1 MSDTVLSVKNLSI
14 SFKNNSDS
22 KTVLIN
28 SNFKIKRGTTLSL
41 VGESGSGKSI
51 TSLALVSLLPLN
63 ASIVGSINFNGE
75 ELIGLS
81 EIELQ
86 KIRGNKISFIFQ
98 EPMTSLNPLHTI
110 EKQIGESL
118 SFHQNLSGVEKTQKV
133 VELLEKVKIPNAHT
147 RLKDYPHQLSGG
159 QKQRVMIAIALAN
172 KPDLLIADE
181 PTTSLDVT
189 IEKEIIDLLM
199 EIKSTE
205 KMSII
210 FITHNLRIVKQI
222 SDTVCVMQNGK
233 IIEQGSTQEIF
244 ESPKSN
250 YTKKLLNS
258 SPKGFKKNNSE
269 RISQILNVRNL
280 KVWFPIKR
288 GFLRRTKG
296 FIKAVDQISFDL
308 MEEETLGIVGESGSG
323 KTSLALAILKL
334 INSEGSIT
342 FQNQNLQNF
351 KSRNLLTFRKNAQ
364 IIFQDPYG
372 SLSPKMNIEAIVG
385 EGLDVHEKISKSKR
399 TEMILQ
405 ILNEVG
411 LDEDMITR
419 YPHEFSGGQRQRIAI
434 ARALILK
441 PKLLILDEP
450 TSALDVSVQLQ
461 VINLLK
467 TIQKKYSLSYIFI
480 SHDIALI
487 KSVSDKI
494 IIMKDGIIVESG
506 ETKSLFSKPKENY
519 TKNLI
524 FSSNLNKN

>member
-118 SFHQNLSGVEKTQKV
+118 SFHQNLSGIEKTQKV

-222 SDTVCVMQNGK
+222 SDYVCVMQNGK

-258 SPKGFKKNNSE
+258 SPKGFKKNNSK
-269 RISQILNVRNL
+269 RNSKILNVKNL

-342 FQNQNLQNF
+342 FQNQNLQNL

-399 TEMILQ
+399 KEKILQ

-450 TSALDVSVQLQ
+450 TSALDVSVQSQ

-467 TIQKKYSLSYIFI
+467 TIQNKYSLSYIFI

-506 ETKSLFSKPKENY
+506 ETKSIFSKPNENY
-519 TKNLI
+519 TKELI
-524 FSSNLNKN
+524 VSSNLK

>member
-118 SFHQNLSGVEKTQKV
+118 SFHQNLSGIEKTEKV
-133 VELLEKVKIPNAHT
+133 VELLKKVKIPNART

-222 SDTVCVMQNGK
+222 SDYVCVMQNGK

-244 ESPKSN
+244 ETPKSN
-250 YTKKLLNS
+250 YTKKLLDS
-258 SPKGFKKNNSE
+258 SPKGFRKNNSE
-269 RISQILNVRNL
+269 RISKILNVENL

-342 FQNQNLQNF
+342 FQNQNLQNL

-405 ILNEVG
+405 ILHEVG

-450 TSALDVSVQLQ
+450 TSALDVSVQSQ

-467 TIQKKYSLSYIFI
+467 TIQNKYSLSYIFI

-506 ETKSLFSKPKENY
+506 ETKSLFSKPKNNY
-519 TKNLI
+519 TKELI
-524 FSSNLNKN
+524 VSSNLK

>member
-258 SPKGFKKNNSE
+258 SPKGFKKNNSKK
-269 RISQILNVRNL
+269 ISQILNVRNL

-342 FQNQNLQNF
+342 FQNQNLQNI
-351 KSRNLLTFRKNAQ
+351 KSKNLLTFRKNAQ

-506 ETKSLFSKPKENY
+506 YTKSLFSKPKKNY
-519 TKNLI
+519 TKELI
-524 FSSNLNKN
+524 VSSNMK

>member
-63 ASIVGSINFNGE
+63 ASIVGSIKFNGE

-118 SFHQNLSGVEKTQKV
+118 SFHQNLSGIEKTQKV
-133 VELLEKVKIPNAHT
+133 IELLEKVKIPNAHT

-222 SDTVCVMQNGK
+222 SDYVCVMQNGK
-233 IIEQGSTQEIF
+233 IIEQGSTHEIF

-269 RISQILNVRNL
+269 RISQILNVENL

-342 FQNQNLQNF
+342 FQNQNLQNL
-351 KSRNLLTFRKNAQ
+351 KNRNLLTFRKNAQ

-399 TEMILQ
+399 KEMILQ

-450 TSALDVSVQLQ
+450 TSALDVSVQSQ

-467 TIQKKYSLSYIFI
+467 TIQNKYSLSYIFI

-506 ETKSLFSKPKENY
+506 ETKNLFLKPKKNY
-519 TKNLI
+519 TKELI
-524 FSSNLNKN
+524 VSSNLK

>member
-14 SFKNNSDS
+14 SFENNSER

-63 ASIVGSINFNGE
+63 ASIVGSINFNGK

-81 EIELQ
+81 EVELQ

-118 SFHQNLSGVEKTQKV
+118 SFHQNLSGIEKTEKV
-133 VELLEKVKIPNAHT
+133 VELLKKVKIPNART

-159 QKQRVMIAIALAN
+159 QKQRVMIAMALAN

-199 EIKSTE
+199 DIKSSE

-222 SDTVCVMQNGK
+222 SDYVCVMQNGK

-258 SPKGFKKNNSE
+258 SPKGFKKNNSK
-269 RISQILNVRNL
+269 RNPKILNVKNL

-296 FIKAVDQISFDL
+296 FIKAVDQISFAL

-334 INSEGSIT
+334 INSEGLIT

-351 KSRNLLTFRKNAQ
+351 KSRKLLTFRKNAQ

-411 LDEDMITR
+411 LDGDMITR

-461 VINLLK
+461 IINLLK
-467 TIQKKYSLSYIFI
+467 KVQKKYSLSYIFI

-506 ETKSLFSKPKENY
+506 ETKSLFSKPNENY
-519 TKNLI
+519 TKELI
-524 FSSNLNKN
+524 VSSNLK

>member
-63 ASIVGSINFNGE
+63 ASIVGSINFNGK

-118 SFHQNLSGVEKTQKV
+118 SFHQNLSGIEKTQKV
-133 VELLEKVKIPNAHT
+133 IELLEKVKIPNAHT

-222 SDTVCVMQNGK
+222 SDYVCVMQNGK

-244 ESPKSN
+244 ETPKSN
-250 YTKKLLNS
+250 YTKKLLDS
-258 SPKGFKKNNSE
+258 SPKGFRKNNSE
-269 RISQILNVRNL
+269 RISKILNVENL

-342 FQNQNLQNF
+342 FQNQNLQNL

-385 EGLDVHEKISKSKR
+385 EGLDIHEKISKSKR
-399 TEMILQ
+399 KEMILQ

-450 TSALDVSVQLQ
+450 TSALDVSVQSQ

-467 TIQKKYSLSYIFI
+467 TIQNKYSLSYIFI

-494 IIMKDGIIVESG
+494 IIMKDGIIVDAG
-506 ETKSLFSKPKENY
+506 ETKILFSKPKKNY
-519 TKNLI
+519 TKELI
-524 FSSNLNKN
+524 VSSNLK

>member
-14 SFKNNSDS
+14 SFENNSER

-118 SFHQNLSGVEKTQKV
+118 SFHQNLSGIEKTQKV
-133 VELLEKVKIPNAHT
+133 IELLEKVKIPNAHT

-222 SDTVCVMQNGK
+222 SDYVCVMQNGK

-244 ESPKSN
+244 ETPKSN
-250 YTKKLLNS
+250 YTKKLLDS
-258 SPKGFKKNNSE
+258 SPKGFRKNNSE
-269 RISQILNVRNL
+269 RISKILNVENL

-342 FQNQNLQNF
+342 FQNQNLQNL
-351 KSRNLLTFRKNAQ
+351 KNRNLLTFRKNAQ

-450 TSALDVSVQLQ
+450 TSALDVSVQSQ

-467 TIQKKYSLSYIFI
+467 TIQNKYSLSYIFI

-519 TKNLI
+519 TKELI
-524 FSSNLNKN
+524 VSSNLK

>member
-1 MSDTVLSVKNLSI
+1 MSNTVLSVKNLSI

-222 SDTVCVMQNGK
+222 SDYVCVMQNGK

-385 EGLDVHEKISKSKR
+385 EGLDVHKKISKSKR

-524 FSSNLNKN
+524 FSSNLK

>member
-519 TKNLI
+519 TKELI
-524 FSSNLNKN
+524 FSSNLK

>member
-450 TSALDVSVQLQ
+450 TSALDVSVQSQ

-467 TIQKKYSLSYIFI
+467 RIQNKYSLSYIFI

-519 TKNLI
+519 TKELI
-524 FSSNLNKN
+524 FSSNLK

>member
-14 SFKNNSDS
+14 SFENNSER

-63 ASIVGSINFNGE
+63 ASIVGSINFNGK
-75 ELIGLS
+75 ELVGLS

-118 SFHQNLSGVEKTQKV
+118 SFHQNLSGIEKTQKV
-133 VELLEKVKIPNAHT
+133 IELLEKVKIPNAHT

-222 SDTVCVMQNGK
+222 SDYVCVMQNGK

-244 ESPKSN
+244 KSPKSN

-258 SPKGFKKNNSE
+258 SPKGFRKNNSE
-269 RISQILNVRNL
+269 RISKILNVENL

-334 INSEGSIT
+334 INSEGLIT

-351 KSRNLLTFRKNAQ
+351 KSRELLTFRKNAQ

-411 LDEDMITR
+411 LDGDMITR

-467 TIQKKYSLSYIFI
+467 KIQKKYSLSYIFI

-506 ETKSLFSKPKENY
+506 ETKSLFSKPNENY
-519 TKNLI
+519 TKELI
-524 FSSNLNKN
+524 VSSNLK

>member
-118 SFHQNLSGVEKTQKV
+118 SFHQNLSGIEKTQKV
-133 VELLEKVKIPNAHT
+133 IELLEKVKIPNAHT

-222 SDTVCVMQNGK
+222 SDYVCVMQNGK
-233 IIEQGSTQEIF
+233 IIEQGSTQAIF

-269 RISQILNVRNL
+269 KNSQILNVENL

-351 KSRNLLTFRKNAQ
+351 KSRNLLTLRKNAQ

-399 TEMILQ
+399 KEKILQ

-450 TSALDVSVQLQ
+450 TSALDVSVQSQ

-467 TIQKKYSLSYIFI
+467 TIQNKYSLSYIFI

-506 ETKSLFSKPKENY
+506 ETKSIFSKPNENY
-519 TKNLI
+519 TKELI
-524 FSSNLNKN
+524 VSSNLK

>member
-1 MSDTVLSVKNLSI
+1 MSDTVLSVKDLSI
-14 SFKNNSDS
+14 SFKHNSES

-118 SFHQNLSGVEKTQKV
+118 SFHQNLSGIEKTQKV
-133 VELLEKVKIPNAHT
+133 IELLEKVKIPNAHT

-222 SDTVCVMQNGK
+222 SDYVCVMQNGK

-244 ESPKSN
+244 ETPKSN

-258 SPKGFKKNNSE
+258 SPKGFRKNNSE
-269 RISQILNVRNL
+269 RISKILNVENL

-342 FQNQNLQNF
+342 FQNQNLQNL

-450 TSALDVSVQLQ
+450 TSALDVSVQSQ
-461 VINLLK
+461 VINLLQK
-467 TIQKKYSLSYIFI
+467 IQNKYSLSYIFI

-506 ETKSLFSKPKENY
+506 KTKNLFSKPNEDY
-519 TKNLI
+519 TKELI
-524 FSSNLNKN
+524 VSSNLK

>member
-28 SNFKIKRGTTLSL
+28 SNFKINRGTTLSL

-118 SFHQNLSGVEKTQKV
+118 IFHQNLSGIEKTEKV
-133 VELLEKVKIPNAHT
+133 VALLKKVKIPNART

-222 SDTVCVMQNGK
+222 SDYVCVMQNGK
-233 IIEQGSTQEIF
+233 IIEQGSTQAIF

-269 RISQILNVRNL
+269 RISQILNVENL

-342 FQNQNLQNF
+342 FQNQNLQNL

-385 EGLDVHEKISKSKR
+385 EGLDVHKKISKSKR

-405 ILNEVG
+405 ILHEVG

-450 TSALDVSVQLQ
+450 TSALDVSVQSQ

-467 TIQKKYSLSYIFI
+467 TIQNKYSLSYIFI

-494 IIMKDGIIVESG
+494 IIMKDGIIVETG
-506 ETKSLFSKPKENY
+506 ETKSIFSNPNENY
-519 TKNLI
+519 TKELI
-524 FSSNLNKN
+524 VSSNLK

>member
-118 SFHQNLSGVEKTQKV
+118 SFHQNLSGIEKTQKV
-133 VELLEKVKIPNAHT
+133 IELLEKVKIPNAHT

-269 RISQILNVRNL
+269 RISQILNVENL

-308 MEEETLGIVGESGSG
+308 FEEETLGIVGESGSG

-385 EGLDVHEKISKSKR
+385 EGLDVHEKMSKSKR
-399 TEMILQ
+399 KEMILQ

-450 TSALDVSVQLQ
+450 TSALDVSVQSQ

-467 TIQKKYSLSYIFI
+467 TIQKKYALSYIFI

-506 ETKSLFSKPKENY
+506 ETKSLFSKPNENY
-519 TKNLI
+519 TKELI
-524 FSSNLNKN
+524 VSSNLK

>member
-342 FQNQNLQNF
+342 FQNQNLQNI
-351 KSRNLLTFRKNAQ
+351 KSKNLLTFRKNAQ

-385 EGLDVHEKISKSKR
+385 EGLEVHEKISKFKR

-524 FSSNLNKN
+524 FSSNLK

>member
-63 ASIVGSINFNGE
+63 ASIVGSINFNGK

-118 SFHQNLSGVEKTQKV
+118 SFHQNLSGIEKTQKV
-133 VELLEKVKIPNAHT
+133 IELLEKVKIPNAHT

-222 SDTVCVMQNGK
+222 SDYVCVMQNGK
-233 IIEQGSTQEIF
+233 IIEQGSTCLLYT
-244 ESPKSN
+244 SPSPRDKRQSRMP
-250 YTKKLLNS
+250 S
-258 SPKGFKKNNSE
+258 S
-269 RISQILNVRNL
+269 
-280 KVWFPIKR
+280 
-288 GFLRRTKG
+288 
-296 FIKAVDQISFDL
+296 A
-308 MEEETLGIVGESGSG
+308 
-323 KTSLALAILKL
+323 
-334 INSEGSIT
+334 
-342 FQNQNLQNF
+342 
-351 KSRNLLTFRKNAQ
+351 
-364 IIFQDPYG
+364 
-372 SLSPKMNIEAIVG
+372 
-385 EGLDVHEKISKSKR
+385 
-399 TEMILQ
+399 
-405 ILNEVG
+405 
-411 LDEDMITR
+411 
-419 YPHEFSGGQRQRIAI
+419 
-434 ARALILK
+434 
-441 PKLLILDEP
+441 
-450 TSALDVSVQLQ
+450 
-461 VINLLK
+461 
-467 TIQKKYSLSYIFI
+467 
-480 SHDIALI
+480 
-487 KSVSDKI
+487 
-494 IIMKDGIIVESG
+494 
-506 ETKSLFSKPKENY
+506 
-519 TKNLI
+519 
-524 FSSNLNKN
+524 

>member
-1 MSDTVLSVKNLSI
+1 M
-14 SFKNNSDS
+14 
-22 KTVLIN
+22 
-28 SNFKIKRGTTLSL
+28 
-41 VGESGSGKSI
+41 
-51 TSLALVSLLPLN
+51 
-63 ASIVGSINFNGE
+63 
-75 ELIGLS
+75 
-81 EIELQ
+81 
-86 KIRGNKISFIFQ
+86 
-98 EPMTSLNPLHTI
+98 
-110 EKQIGESL
+110 
-118 SFHQNLSGVEKTQKV
+118 
-133 VELLEKVKIPNAHT
+133 EKVKIPNAHT

-222 SDTVCVMQNGK
+222 SDYVCVMQNGK
-233 IIEQGSTQEIF
+233 IIEQGSTREIF
-244 ESPKSN
+244 ETPKSN
-250 YTKKLLNS
+250 YTKKLLDS
-258 SPKGFKKNNSE
+258 SPKGFRKNNSE
-269 RISQILNVRNL
+269 RISKILNVENL

-342 FQNQNLQNF
+342 FQNQNLQNL
-351 KSRNLLTFRKNAQ
+351 KNRNLLTFRKNAQ

-385 EGLDVHEKISKSKR
+385 EGLDVHEKISKSKK

-450 TSALDVSVQLQ
+450 TSALDVSVQSQ

-467 TIQKKYSLSYIFI
+467 TIQNKYSLSYIFI

-506 ETKSLFSKPKENY
+506 KTKNLFSKPKKNY
-519 TKNLI
+519 TKELI
-524 FSSNLNKN
+524 VSSNLK

>member
-258 SPKGFKKNNSE
+258 SPKGFKKNNSKK
-269 RISQILNVRNL
+269 ISQILNVRNL

-524 FSSNLNKN
+524 FSSNLK

>member
-118 SFHQNLSGVEKTQKV
+118 SFHQNLSGIEKTEKV
-133 VELLEKVKIPNAHT
+133 VELLKKVKIPDAHT

-159 QKQRVMIAIALAN
+159 QKQRVMIAMALAN

-199 EIKSTE
+199 DIKSSE

-222 SDTVCVMQNGK
+222 SDYVCVMQNGK

-269 RISQILNVRNL
+269 RISQILNVKNL

-342 FQNQNLQNF
+342 FQNQNLQNL
-351 KSRNLLTFRKNAQ
+351 KNRNLLTFRKNAQ

-450 TSALDVSVQLQ
+450 TSALDVSVQSQ

-506 ETKSLFSKPKENY
+506 ETKSIFSKPNENY
-519 TKNLI
+519 TKELMV
-524 FSSNLNKN
+524 SSNLK

>member
-222 SDTVCVMQNGK
+222 SDSVCVMQNGK

-258 SPKGFKKNNSE
+258 SPKGFKKNNSKK
-269 RISQILNVRNL
+269 ISQILNVRNL

-519 TKNLI
+519 TKELI
-524 FSSNLNKN
+524 FSSNLK

>member
-519 TKNLI
+519 TKKLI
-524 FSSNLNKN
+524 FSSNLK

>member
-118 SFHQNLSGVEKTQKV
+118 SFHQNLSGIEKTQKV
-133 VELLEKVKIPNAHT
+133 IELLEKVKIPNAHT

-222 SDTVCVMQNGK
+222 SDYVCVMQNGK
-233 IIEQGSTQEIF
+233 IIEQGSTQAIF

-269 RISQILNVRNL
+269 KNSQILNVENL

-342 FQNQNLQNF
+342 FQNQNLQNL
-351 KSRNLLTFRKNAQ
+351 KNRNLLTFRKNAQ

-385 EGLDVHEKISKSKR
+385 EGLDVHEKISISKR

-450 TSALDVSVQLQ
+450 TSALDVSVQSQ

-467 TIQKKYSLSYIFI
+467 TIQNKYSLSYIFI

-506 ETKSLFSKPKENY
+506 ETKSLFLKPKENY
-519 TKNLI
+519 TKQLI
-524 FSSNLNKN
+524 VSSNLK

>member
-269 RISQILNVRNL
+269 RISQILNVKNL

-524 FSSNLNKN
+524 FSSNLK

>member
-14 SFKNNSDS
+14 RFKNNSVS
-22 KTVLIN
+22 KTILFD
-28 SNFKIKRGTTLSL
+28 SNFRIKRGTTLSL

-63 ASIVGSINFNGE
+63 ASIVGSINFNGK

-98 EPMTSLNPLHTI
+98 EPMSSLNPLHTI

-118 SFHQNLSGVEKTQKV
+118 GFHQNLSGYERTEKV
-133 VELLEKVKIPNAHT
+133 VELLKKVRITNPYT

-159 QKQRVMIAIALAN
+159 QKQRVMIAMALAN

-199 EIKSTE
+199 EIKSSE

-210 FITHNLRIVKQI
+210 FITHNLRIVRQI

-233 IIEQGSTQEIF
+233 IIEQGTTKEIF
-244 ESPKSN
+244 ETPKSN

-258 SPKGFKKNNSE
+258 SPKGFKKNNSK
-269 RISQILNVRNL
+269 RISKILNVKNL

-288 GFLRRTKG
+288 GLLKRTKG
-296 FIKAVDQISFDL
+296 FIKAVNQISFDL
-308 MEEETLGIVGESGSG
+308 MEEETLGVAGESGSG

-351 KSRNLLTFRKNAQ
+351 RNKNLLKFRKNAQ

-399 TEMILQ
+399 TEMILE

-411 LDEDMITR
+411 LDGDMITR

-467 TIQKKYSLSYIFI
+467 EIQKKYSLSYIFI

-487 KSVSDKI
+487 KAVSDKI

-506 ETKSLFSKPKENY
+506 ETKSLFLRPKENY
-519 TKNLI
+519 TKELI
-524 FSSNLNKN
+524 VASNLN

>member
-519 TKNLI
+519 TKDLI
-524 FSSNLNKN
+524 FSSNLK